1 MSRAFDKAFAFVV
14 EAEGGAT
21 ITNDPDDPG
30 GLTKWG
36 VSQRA
41 YPDVDIANL
50 TKEQAKEI
58 YRRDYWDRCHCDRFQ
73 QQLALA
79 IFDAAINQGPHKAI
93 RLLQRALRV
102 TEDGVVG
109 EETED
114 AANRAYPGEVLIEY
128 LSHRAAEYARL
139 NPKYHRGW
147 FARLF
152 RLQRATWSLP

>member
-1 MSRAFDKAFAFVV
+1 MNAFDQAFAFVV

-21 ITNDPDDPG
+21 ITDDPDDPG

-41 YPDVDIANL
+41 YPGLDIRGL
-50 TKEQAKEI
+50 TRDDAKAI
-58 YRRDYWDRCHCDRFQ
+58 YKRDYWDRCHCDRFQ

-79 IFDAAINQGPHKAI
+79 LFDSAVNQGPMKAI

-102 TEDGVVG
+102 DDDGVVG
-109 EETED
+109 DETVN
-114 AANRAYPGEVLIEY
+114 AAMRAYPAEVLIDY
-128 LSHRAAEYARL
+128 LSHRAVEYARL

-147 FARLF
+147 FSRLF
-152 RLQRATWSLP
+152 RLQRASWSLA